1 MTDKKFNVL
10 VSDRSIHPS
19 GIDLL
24 RPVAELTFL
33 EGYAA
38 PEVFAAAVSETD
50 AIFCRSGIVDAGCT
64 RVVDKRMVKV
74 MIWYDNEWGYVNRM
88 VDLVKCMQA
97 T

>member
-50 AIFCRSGIVDAGCT
+50 AIFCRSGIVDASVIDAAPKLATDDTG
-64 RVVDKRMVKV
+64 
-74 MIWYDNEWGYVNRM
+74 VNHSSAGFRF
-88 VDLVKCMQA
+88 VTCVCL
-97 T
+97 